1 MARTCS
7 GSRTG
12 SSPCWIVKV
21 SFAIGLLQGLDERP
35 PVVIAVE
42 EGEHQAVEIAH
53 LDVAEAEVRDPG
65 VGFGLES
72 GQGAG
77 ERAFAGL
84 RRDPGGMEV
93 ELDEIRPEEL
103 QHQGREP
110 VSIVPGVGE
119 RRGRSLPAAATG
131 PRPTSASKDRARG

>member
-1 MARTCS
+1 MDGLVPLLDRE
-7 GSRTG
+7 GVVRDR
-12 SSPCWIVKV
+12 
-21 SFAIGLLQGLDERP
+21 LLQGFDDRAS
-35 PVVIAVE
+35 VVIAVE
-42 EGEHQAVEIAH
+42 EAEHQAVEVAH
-53 LDVAEAEVRDPG
+53 FDMAEAEVRDPG

-93 ELDEIRPEEL
+93 ELDEIRPEAL

-110 VSIVPGVGE
+110 VAIVPGVG
-119 RRGRSLPAAATG
+119 GSGAGPCRSSDW
-131 PRPTSASKDRARG
+131 TSSHNASKDKARG